1 MHLTQNRILNCPLSP
16 SSMTYEQSSMFY
28 QLHRELETL
37 RFEMDKKDETI
48 KHLREIIDKMEKY
61 QKGLID
67 KK

>member
-1 MHLTQNRILNCPLSP
+1 
-16 SSMTYEQSSMFY
+16 
-28 QLHRELETL
+28 
-37 RFEMDKKDETI
+37 MDKKDETI